1 MTSKRIL
8 ILGNLSRDDVAQQVG
23 ELEKWIAQ
31 RCKLIA
37 VLPADEPLSDS
48 LGELDLCV
56 VCGGDGTILAAARL
70 LAGTNVPIMGVN
82 MGKLGFLAE
91 YTVEHMQKH
100 FEDVLTDKI
109 QPTERIMLDVT
120 INNCTQHAFTSKAAN
135 DVAIA
140 AGSPFRMI
148 DLHVSRGDESIARY
162 VGDGLVVST
171 PTGSTAYNMSA
182 GGPLIEPMLDAV
194 AITPI
199 APHSLTLRPILVH
212 AAKPIKIEMVRINK
226 GTEVIIDGQVHSSLC
241 EGDTVEIR
249 RADKPMR
256 VIPHPGRGFFKVL
269 SEKLKWGISPH
280 HTSGD

>member
-8 ILGNLSRDDVAQQVG
+8 ILGNLSRPEVAVQVG
-23 ELEKWIAQ
+23 TLEKWIAQ
-31 RCKLIA
+31 QCKLIA
-37 VLPADEPLSDS
+37 VLPTNEPLNDN
-48 LGELDLCV
+48 LGKIDLCV

-91 YTVEHMQKH
+91 YNVEHMQKH

-120 INNCTQHAFTSKAAN
+120 INNCSQHSFTSPAAN
-135 DVAIA
+135 DVAIS
-140 AGSPFRMI
+140 AGSPFRLI
-148 DLHVSRGDESIARY
+148 DLDVSRGDETIARY
-162 VGDGLVVST
+162 AGDGLVVST
-171 PTGSTAYNMSA
+171 PTGSTGYNMSA
-182 GGPLIEPMLDAV
+182 GGPLIERTLDAV

-199 APHSLTLRPILVH
+199 APHSLALRPILVN
-212 AAKPIKIEMVRINK
+212 ANQPIKINMVRINE
-226 GTEVIIDGQVHSSLC
+226 GTEVIIDGQIHSSLC

-249 RADKPMR
+249 RAEAPMR

-280 HTSGD
+280 HGE